1 MSHGV
6 IVTAP
11 TMAEAVYAY
20 TLGAARAAGW
30 DHVIGSLTP
39 DKLADLV
46 VLDRDLFALAA
57 QADPGAKIAETQV
70 RMTVFGGEVVWE
82 ER

>member
-1 MSHGV
+1 MC
-6 IVTAP
+6 IRDR
-11 TMAEAVYAY
+11 
-20 TLGAARAAGW
+20 GAARAAGW
-30 DHVIGSLTP
+30 DNVIGSLTP
-39 DKLADLV
+39 GKLADLI

-57 QADPGAKIAETQV
+57 QNAPGAAIADAQV